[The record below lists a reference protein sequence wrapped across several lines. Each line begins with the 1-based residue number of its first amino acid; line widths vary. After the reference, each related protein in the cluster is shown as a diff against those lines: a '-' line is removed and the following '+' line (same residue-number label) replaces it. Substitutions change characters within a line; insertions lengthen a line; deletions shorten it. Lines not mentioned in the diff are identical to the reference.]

1 MTRRVN
7 KILPSQRALDDENRV
22 RKILLKQAS
31 ERHIG
36 TGITFGD
43 GMTGAPVIELE
54 YKPCVSCIAV
64 LDEINMATY

>member
-7 KILPSQRALDDENRV
+7 KIIPSQRALDDENGV
-22 RKILLKQAS
+22 RRILSKQAS
-31 ERHIG
+31 ERHVG
-36 TGITFGD
+36 TDDGD

-54 YKPCVSCIAV
+54 YKRCISCIAV

>member
-1 MTRRVN
+1 M
-7 KILPSQRALDDENRV
+7 IPFQRAPDGENGV
-22 RKILLKQAS
+22 RSILSKQAS

-36 TGITFGD
+36 TGEGD

-54 YKPCVSCIAV
+54 YKPCIGCIAV

>member
-7 KILPSQRALDDENRV
+7 TIIPLQRAPGGENGV
-22 RKILLKQAS
+22 RNIVSKQAS

-36 TGITFGD
+36 TGEGD

-54 YKPCVSCIAV
+54 YKHCISCLAV